1 MRAAGKTTPIL
12 VTPRSPAAW
21 RAWLQKHHTQTTGI
35 RLRLFK
41 KESGKQVLTYAQA
54 LDEALC
60 FGWIDGQKNRYDAE
74 SWVQNFSPRR
84 ARSPW
89 SKINTAHAERLMK
102 EGRMMPAGKAQVD
115 AAREDGRW
123 EAAYDS
129 PGASTI
135 PADFLEA
142 LAKSKRAMAFFQTLN
157 RANLYAIAYRLQTA
171 KKPETRAKRM
181 KAILQMMKEG
191 KKFH

>member
-1 MRAAGKTTPIL
+1 MKTKKPASPL
-12 VTPRSPAAW
+12 VTPTSPANW
-21 RAWLQKHHTQTTGI
+21 RAWLRKHHTQPTGI
-35 RLRLFK
+35 QLRLFK
-41 KESGKQVLTYAQA
+41 KDSGQQVLTYAQA

-84 ARSPW
+84 ARSGW

-102 EGRMMPAGKAQVD
+102 EGRMLPAGLAQVE
-115 AAREDGRW
+115 AAKRDGRW
-123 EAAYDS
+123 GAAYDS
-129 PGASTI
+129 QRGATI

-142 LAKSKRAMAFFQTLN
+142 LAKNKRAHAFFRTLN
-157 RANLYAIAYRLQTA
+157 KANLYAIAYRLQTA

-181 KAILQMMKEG
+181 QAILQMMKDR
-191 KKFH
+191 KAFH